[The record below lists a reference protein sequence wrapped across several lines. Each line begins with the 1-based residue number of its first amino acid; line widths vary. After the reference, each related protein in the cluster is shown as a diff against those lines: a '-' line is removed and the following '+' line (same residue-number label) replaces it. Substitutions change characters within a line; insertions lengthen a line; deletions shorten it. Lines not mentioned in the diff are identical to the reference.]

1 VRHFRHTHTAKRMS
15 IIVPTHATAIAPSLS
30 MRVASVE
37 VSNVR
42 RTGLENRTVQN
53 KTEQNSKRI

>member
-42 RTGLENRTVQN
+42 RTGLENRT
-53 KTEQNSKRI
+53 K